1 MPKISFIKKD
11 DTSIDSDSIQLN
23 DNGSISQEVSH
34 KGRGRGRGRG
44 GISKNTS
51 NMNGSMSGSMNGSMN
66 GSNMSNEMNPIT
78 RISIVSQSISS
89 SLPVTEMPTT
99 TTKLHMQQIPINSS
113 TQPKLSERLET
124 QASRQKKTQMSNQE
138 TKEKTFSIVDR
149 NNEIVDNPEQQPIR
163 QNTCIVCL
171 KINKSLFQQIF
182 SSEKSSNPN
191 VNEKNQY
198 MVGPEESTG
207 HKSVE
212 LQMELSND
220 KTLNVPEIY
229 GLTPLDIQ
237 PERVNFKK
245 YSDID
250 EECLNQK
257 INSHSLSD
265 KKIHLVLASFKNK
278 TWPTSSPYVCWNCT
292 EAFEGAP
299 SGIPTI
305 AMSDSYEDT
314 YYLEGNF
321 CSMNCAARYL
331 FDTHQS
337 ADSQLFTIFEIMNF
351 IYNSINGASEYQK
364 IKLAPER
371 ICLKKFGGH
380 LSIDDYRKNF
390 FTNVNYELFKS
401 PLIPALYHI
410 AENIDLTRL
419 IKNQSAKNNSNSLKK
434 RLTQNKTS

>member
-1 MPKISFIKKD
+1 MPKISLVRKSD
-11 DTSIDSDSIQLN
+11 DKTDSDVDVDQSVNQSTILIQTP
-23 DNGSISQEVSH
+23 Q
-34 KGRGRGRGRG
+34 KGRGRGRGAK
-44 GISKNTS
+44 ISTPNNNNTL
-51 NMNGSMSGSMNGSMN
+51 
-66 GSNMSNEMNPIT
+66 T
-78 RISIVSQSISS
+78 RISIVSQSISTPQHEQS
-89 SLPVTEMPTT
+89 QSQHQLNDGMTKSEIPL
-99 TTKLHMQQIPINSS
+99 TKLSD
-113 TQPKLSERLET
+113 RLET
-124 QASRQKKTQMSNQE
+124 QISRQRKSQFNNDVN
-138 TKEKTFSIVDR
+138 EKTFSLIDR
-149 NNEIVDNPEQQPIR
+149 VSETTATQESHNEQPIR

-182 SSEKSSNPN
+182 NAVDIKSLDNKKNPSKIDNMFISPDESNGN
-191 VNEKNQY
+191 L
-198 MVGPEESTG
+198 SA
-207 HKSVE
+207 E
-212 LQMELSND
+212 LQMELSHD

-229 GLTPLDIQ
+229 GITPLDIQ
-237 PERVNFKK
+237 PEKVNFKQ

-278 TWPTSSPYVCWNCT
+278 SWPSSSPYVCWNCT
-292 EAFEGAP
+292 EPFDGAP

-321 CSMNCAARYL
+321 CSMNCAARHL
-331 FDTHQS
+331 FNTHQA

-351 IYNSINGASEYQK
+351 IYNSINGSTEYQK

-371 ICLKKFGGH
+371 TCLKKFGGY

-390 FTNVNYELFKS
+390 FTNVSYELFKS

-410 AENIDLTRL
+410 AENVDLTKL
-419 IKNQSAKNNSNSLKK
+419 IKNQSNKNLPNKK
-434 RLTQNKTS
+434 KVNFN